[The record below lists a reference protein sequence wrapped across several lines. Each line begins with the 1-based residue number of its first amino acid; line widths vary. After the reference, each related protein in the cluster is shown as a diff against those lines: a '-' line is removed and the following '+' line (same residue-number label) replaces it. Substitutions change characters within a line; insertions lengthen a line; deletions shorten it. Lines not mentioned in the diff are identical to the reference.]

1 MTLFNQWWTEHD
13 GSAIGNVPSP
23 KLVVH
28 TDTPGL
34 TMNDGQQ
41 GFVRNAYAK
50 FCTSVAT
57 SCFPKGYHRQEYSAA
72 DGTKARME
80 SINGTHRVQAWI
92 SGGQEPFTGPGL
104 YILLWVSPTP
114 SLEQPLPVGRTLP
127 VGSKSVILQVSP
139 DLTTSKIVFTGPP
152 GEADVIPGDIVRRT
166 PAATPSGV
174 VNGAVVYVR
183 PTLENV
189 QPLHAIIEDTE
200 YNFSSPFVQYVDGFP
215 YRSGTFTINV
225 LSNSSRHQ
233 YRLWGEQVVLGSDV
247 LAEVA
252 TTESLEN
259 PSPEVRFSTRKGSSG
274 QNVYFMVEGFSTGD
288 GTQTYASV
296 SAATTPYGLCFVRRA
311 KVALQTHPWHTIF
324 RTTFIVPGGPPG
336 TGLDER
342 GFANNRDRQAIIDAR
357 ARTNIHPTRVMLGV
371 SYVGPGPFGFPPPEL
386 NYEYWK
392 VGRDN
397 RLVSSSYQEIS
408 DAAFGWWVPRSE
420 RVMGVRTGH
429 FMFGHFQFPV
439 NHSYPSVVLGRLSTD
454 RKHICWPN
462 SVCHGVS
469 APGSFGRRYAHL
481 SAAAIFDLLAPSESS
496 VWNELDSD
504 VTDIVG
510 TPDGFFGLGFD
521 SFSSQSHSRG
531 GPIVFFSEYN
541 HAAPKHIRRLS
552 DLLPT
557 ELKPLWRDRK
567 IRVGAWETWD
577 AASSG
582 GTTPNLRFMQYVEPP

>member
-34 TMNDGQQ
+34 TLSEGQQ

-72 DGTKARME
+72 DGTKVVAE
-80 SINGTHRVQAWI
+80 SINGTHKAQVWI

-114 SLEQPLPVGRTLP
+114 LLGQPFPVG
-127 VGSKSVILQVSP
+127 VKSVILQVSP
-139 DLTTSKIVFTGPP
+139 DLTASKIVFTGPP
-152 GEADVIPGDIVRRT
+152 READVIPGDIVRRT

-189 QPLHAIIEDTE
+189 QPLHTIIEDTE
-200 YNFSSPFVQYVDGFP
+200 YTFSSPFVRYASGDP

-225 LSNSSRHQ
+225 LSNSFRHQ
-233 YRLWGEQVVLGSDV
+233 HRLWGEQVVLGSDV
-247 LAEVA
+247 LTEVA
-252 TTESLEN
+252 TTYSLEN
-259 PSPEVRFSTRKGSSG
+259 PSHTMWFHTRKISSG
-274 QNVYFMVEGFSTGD
+274 GSDHFAVEGFSSGD
-288 GTQTYASV
+288 GTQTYAAV

-311 KVALQTHPWHTIF
+311 KVTRQLPGRTIF
-324 RTTFIVPGGPPG
+324 HDSYEPGEGFVPA
-336 TGLDER
+336 TGLDVQVFE
-342 GFANNRDRQAIIDAR
+342 NNRDRPQIIWAR
-357 ARTNIHPTRVMLGV
+357 ERTGLHPWEPRFGV
-371 SYVGPGPFGFPPPEL
+371 HYVGPGPHGFPVPEI

-397 RLVSSSYQEIS
+397 RLVRSSYQEIS
-408 DAAFGWWVPRSE
+408 DAAVGWWVPRSE
-420 RVMGVRTGH
+420 TVGGVRIGH
-429 FMFGHFQFPV
+429 TMFEHFQFPV

-462 SVCHGVS
+462 SVSHNAS
-469 APGSFGRRYAHL
+469 APGSFGRRYARH
-481 SAAAIFDLLAPSESS
+481 SAAAKFDLLAPSRSS
-496 VWNELDSD
+496 VWNWLDSH

-531 GPIVFFSEYN
+531 GPIVFFSGYN
-541 HAAPKHIRRLS
+541 NAAPKHIRRLS
-552 DLLPT
+552 DLLPA
-557 ELKPLWRDRK
+557 ELKPLWRDHK
-567 IRVGAWETWD
+567 IVVGFWETWD
-577 AASSG
+577 AASSA
-582 GTTPNLRFMQYVEPP
+582 GTAPNLRFMQYAEPS